1 MVDDVNPVETL
12 DDDECWELLELAP
25 MGRIALAA
33 GGEID
38 IFPINFAVH
47 DGALYFR
54 TAPGTKLVE
63 LTVNPQVA
71 LEIDGW
77 DAGEAYSVVVK
88 GEAERL
94 EHAYDD
100 IERRIDELAE
110 AEELAAVRP
119 ELDGAQIMALLGL
132 KPGPEV
138 GRAYAYL
145 LELRL
150 DEGPIGE
157 EAAAERLRAW
167 YAEQSA

>member
-1 MVDDVNPVETL
+1 MVADVNPVETL

-38 IFPINFAVH
+38 IFPINFSVH

-94 EHAYDD
+94 EHAV
-100 IERRIDELAE
+100 EID
-110 AEELAAVRP
+110 
-119 ELDGAQIMALLGL
+119 
-132 KPGPEV
+132 
-138 GRAYAYL
+138 
-145 LELRL
+145 
-150 DEGPIGE
+150 
-157 EAAAERLRAW
+157 AAEQLPLTPWVPTLKYRWVRIRPSSLSGRRFRRA
-167 YAEQSA
+167 